1 MLLESNIDESGHW
14 TSQRRKRFSDS
25 LQRFEELDEVI
36 FHTECLFNGKPKS
49 SAVICAHTCC
59 APYYDVLDVALRG
72 PVECGG

>member
-36 FHTECLFNGKPKS
+36 FQTECLFNGKPQ
-49 SAVICAHTCC
+49 ATAAIRPGH
-59 APYYDVLDVALRG
+59 
-72 PVECGG
+72 CG